1 MSLPISLTDY
11 ALETMRE
18 NILTGTYPP
27 GSKLLTEAIAKEL
40 GVSRTPVIAAINRLV
55 VEELAVNIPRHGTV
69 VRKFTRKEV
78 KDILE
83 ARYMIERFAAP
94 LVVEHL
100 EENTDQLERL
110 EVLLE
115 KFDHITD
122 MSYADANKLDSE
134 FHGLFVEMSGNS
146 QLVKLYKL
154 NWSIGITYHIFYLA
168 HLPLETQRTDYQC
181 HKNLVEAVKKKDLK
195 ALLDVIA
202 GNQASN
208 MRLIEERLP
217 QDA

>member
-122 MSYADANKLDSE
+122 MSYTDANKLDSE